1 MLINVRFPKAHTLIM
16 ILSALL
22 LLCAAVSCGNSEKDT
37 PRDVSSADI
46 VNSSEQPVDVSLSD
60 TSMELGFGITRS
72 IIATGGNKIEWK
84 SSDSSIAA
92 VENDGSV
99 RGVDLGECVITARN
113 EFGRSAECRVTVK
126 KTCYLSIDDGPLSS
140 AGFILDALKETD
152 TKATFF
158 LVDSIY
164 FPIVKRMADEG
175 HALALHTRFNRTS
188 RCYSNQYIYYT
199 DLEIMNDHLEEIT
212 GQRSNIL
219 RFPGGSNNETADH
232 LTMRRIVNGAHDLG
246 YRVFDWTMSAGDA
259 SSKGTYELSCK
270 MIYTYCTK
278 NQEIILMHD
287 KNFTPNV
294 IRTMVPILR
303 KRGYV
308 FETLDHYPDY
318 SYEFVCAYSRDNP
331 DIPAESVVLNPPELE
346 IPTGSEFT
354 LEAVMTPE
362 ESTDFVVWESSDDS
376 VAKTDMGGTITG
388 IAVGEAVI
396 TAKTTSGKTATCK
409 IKVIPKQETSSGEK

>member
-22 LLCAAVSCGNSEKDT
+22 LLCAAVSCGDSEKDT

-140 AGFILDALKETD
+140 AGFILDALKETEHCLTYQSVMSKVGD
-152 TKATFF
+152 KLSDFAAAVLKAI
-158 LVDSIY
+158 LI
-164 FPIVKRMADEG
+164 
-175 HALALHTRFNRTS
+175 
-188 RCYSNQYIYYT
+188 
-199 DLEIMNDHLEEIT
+199 
-212 GQRSNIL
+212 SNIL